1 MPRRIDA
8 IVMFLH
14 ESFFV
19 APRHATLF
27 RVAPDPRGGP
37 HETGMDCMQGR
48 CGRGM
53 RGKGVALAV
62 LLASGA
68 TTLAAC
74 KEQAPAPQQQ
84 TGAPPAVLVARVAR
98 QPISQ
103 GAEFIGRVEAV
114 DKVDIR
120 ARVNAFLVSRHFTEG
135 DAVKAGDLLFTLE
148 QPPFAAEVALRQAQ
162 VERAEADLRNAS
174 LQVARGRELVRTN
187 NIPQSTLDERIAAE
201 GEAKGSR
208 DAALAQ
214 LEQARI
220 QYGYTEIRVPF
231 DGRAGRSPISPGN
244 LVGPDTGVLVTVVR
258 EDPIRVS
265 FPVTQRELLR
275 VRQAGPNMPQDGIR
289 VRARLPDGSL
299 MEPAGRLE
307 FVDVAAN
314 RSTDSVLVQA
324 MLPNANR
331 LLTDG
336 QAISV
341 VLEAAEPAQAIL
353 ISQAALQVDQQGA
366 FVLVVGAE
374 NKVEVRRV
382 RTGPGPAGQVVV
394 NEGLEPGQLII
405 VEGSQR
411 ARPGQPVTP
420 RMEEPP
426 PTGAVPANAARGG

>member
-1 MPRRIDA
+1 MQGQC
-8 IVMFLH
+8 
-14 ESFFV
+14 E
-19 APRHATLF
+19 RHAK
-27 RVAPDPRGGP
+27 R
-37 HETGMDCMQGR
+37 
-48 CGRGM
+48 GRGLT
-53 RGKGVALAV
+53 LAV
-62 LLASGA
+62 LFASAALALP
-68 TTLAAC
+68 LAAC
-74 KEQAPAPQQQ
+74 KEQAPAPQQS
-84 TGAPPAVLVARVAR
+84 AVPPAVMVTRVAR

-114 DKVDIR
+114 DKVEIR
-120 ARVNAFLVSRHFTEG
+120 ARVTAFLVSRNFTEG
-135 DAVKAGDLLFTLE
+135 DPVKAGDLLFTLE

-162 VERAEADLRNAS
+162 LERAEAELRNAS

-208 DAALAQ
+208 DAAAAQ

-244 LVGPDTGVLVTVVR
+244 LVGPDTGVLVTIVR

-275 VRQAGPNMPQDGIR
+275 VRQAGADLQQDGLR
-289 VRARLPDGSL
+289 VRARLPDGTL
-299 MEPAGRLE
+299 MDTSGRLE
-307 FVDVAAN
+307 FIDVAAN

-324 MLPNANR
+324 MMPNPNR

-341 VLEAAEPAQAIL
+341 LIEAASPTEVIAIP
-353 ISQAALQVDQQGA
+353 QAALQVDQQGA
-366 FVLVVGAE
+366 FVLVVGPD
-374 NKVEVRRV
+374 NKVAVKRV
-382 RTGPGPAGQVVV
+382 TTAPGPAGRVVIT
-394 NEGLEPGQLII
+394 EGLEVGQLII

-420 RMEEPP
+420 RQEEAP
-426 PTGAVPANAARGG
+426 PTGAVPANLPRGG

>member
-1 MPRRIDA
+1 
-8 IVMFLH
+8 
-14 ESFFV
+14 
-19 APRHATLF
+19 
-27 RVAPDPRGGP
+27 
-37 HETGMDCMQGR
+37 MQGR
-48 CGRGM
+48 FARGRGM
-53 RGKGVALAV
+53 KLAALLVAAGLP
-62 LLASGA
+62 
-68 TTLAAC
+68 LAAC
-74 KEQAPAPQQQ
+74 KEQAPPPPQSS
-84 TGAPPAVLVARVAR
+84 TPPAVLVTRVAR
-98 QPISQ
+98 QQISQ

-135 DAVKAGDLLFTLE
+135 DPVKAGDLLFTLE

-162 VERAEADLRNAS
+162 LERAEADLRNAT
-174 LQVARGRELVRTN
+174 LQVQRGRELVRTN

-244 LVGPDTGVLVTVVR
+244 LVGPDSGVLVTVVR
-258 EDPIRVS
+258 EDPIRIS

-275 VRQAGPNMPQDGIR
+275 VRQAGPEVSRDGIQ

-299 MEPAGRLE
+299 MEPPGRLE

-324 MLPNANR
+324 MLPNPNR

-341 VLEAAEPAQAIL
+341 VIETAQPAEAIV

-366 FVLVVGAE
+366 FVLVVGAD

-382 RTGPGPAGQVVV
+382 TTAPGPAGQVVV

-405 VEGSQR
+405 IEGSQR

-420 RMEEPP
+420 RMETPP
-426 PTGAVPANAARGG
+426 PTGDVPRNATRGG

>member
-1 MPRRIDA
+1 MTMA
-8 IVMFLH
+8 VLCA
-14 ESFFV
+14 S
-19 APRHATLF
+19 A
-27 RVAPDPRGGP
+27 
-37 HETGMDCMQGR
+37 
-48 CGRGM
+48 
-53 RGKGVALAV
+53 ALA
-62 LLASGA
+62 LP
-68 TTLAAC
+68 LAAC
-74 KEQAPAPQQQ
+74 KDDAPPPPQQSA
-84 TGAPPAVLVARVAR
+84 APPAVMVTRVAR

-120 ARVNAFLVSRHFTEG
+120 ARITAFLVSRHFTEG
-135 DAVKAGDLLFTLE
+135 DPVKAGDLLFTLE

-162 VERAEADLRNAS
+162 VERAEAELRNAS
-174 LQVARGRELVRTN
+174 LQVSRGRELVRTN

-201 GEAKGSR
+201 GESKGSL
-208 DAALAQ
+208 DAARAQ

-258 EDPIRVS
+258 EDPIRIS

-289 VRARLPDGSL
+289 VRARLPDGTL

-324 MLPNANR
+324 MLPNPNR

-341 VLEAAEPAQAIL
+341 VIEAANPTEVIL
-353 ISQAALQVDQQGA
+353 IPQAALQVDQQGA

-374 NKVEVRRV
+374 NKVEIKRV
-382 RTGPGPAGQVVV
+382 TTSPGPAGQVVV
-394 NEGLEPGQLII
+394 NQGLEVGQMII

-420 RMEEPP
+420 RSEPPP
-426 PTGAVPANAARGG
+426 PTGAVPANATRGG

>member
-1 MPRRIDA
+1 M
-8 IVMFLH
+8 L
-14 ESFFV
+14 
-19 APRHATLF
+19 
-27 RVAPDPRGGP
+27 
-37 HETGMDCMQGR
+37 GR
-48 CGRGM
+48 CERAM
-53 RGKGVALAV
+53 RGKGVTFAV
-62 LLASGA
+62 LFASA
-68 TTLAAC
+68 AMTLAAC
-74 KEQAPAPQQQ
+74 DDKPAPPQQSA
-84 TGAPPAVLVARVAR
+84 APPAVIVTRVAR

-103 GAEFIGRVEAV
+103 GTEFIGRVEAV

-120 ARVNAFLVSRHFTEG
+120 ARVTAFLVSRHFTEG
-135 DAVKAGDLLFTLE
+135 DPVKAGDLLFTLE

-162 VERAEADLRNAS
+162 VERAEADLRNAT
-174 LQVARGRELVRTN
+174 LQVQRGRELVRTN

-214 LEQARI
+214 LELARI

-275 VRQAGPNMPQDGIR
+275 VRQAGPEVSRDGIQ
-289 VRARLPDGSL
+289 VRARLPNGSL

-307 FVDVAAN
+307 FIDVAAN

-324 MLPNANR
+324 MLPNPNR

-336 QAISV
+336 QAIAV
-341 VLEAAEPAQAIL
+341 VIEAIAPTEVIL
-353 ISQAALQVDQQGA
+353 IPQAALQVDQQGA
-366 FVLVVGAE
+366 FVLVVGAD
-374 NKVEVRRV
+374 NKVEVKRV
-382 RTGPGPAGQVVV
+382 RTAPGPAGQTVVT
-394 NEGLEPGQLII
+394 EGLEVGQLII

-420 RMEEPP
+420 REEAPP
-426 PTGAVPANAARGG
+426 PTGAVPANPVRGG